1 MAKQAEEG
9 ETESLLSV
17 TDKDDNK
24 SGLRKARTKEEEHQV
39 ILEAMQK
46 RFVCPNFA
54 VPAPRAVS
62 SITLMDNGF
71 DQRGQ
76 GKKVAA
82 GHMKMLP
89 VESANEVDQLIA
101 RLDDAFQTHK
111 PPFDT
116 WDNLLDKFS
125 DIQRKQ
131 LVLNYA
137 NLELAWTKNSG
148 GRDGESG
155 VTFRQHLTT
164 FQEMLDDLSKD
175 ILVLQAI
182 NHLDSSDTLPRRRGS
197 SDQPDLEA
205 LHAKLFQSVGSSASK
220 EPSSSFYLSTD
231 ANSSDMETVGKLRF
245 PSSAESLTGPSN
257 GATDNANRSSRIVPT
272 APMMVTP
279 SQPGTKISASEPPS
293 YPPPPLTKVPADA
306 KFPA

>member
-24 SGLRKARTKEEEHQV
+24 SGVRKAQTKEEEHQV

-62 SITLMDNGF
+62 SATHMDNGF

-137 NLELAWTKNSG
+137 NLELAWTKNSA
-148 GRDGESG
+148 GRDGDSG

-164 FQEMLDDLSKD
+164 FQEMVGGNNVVSVTLYLPCEIQGGRSTAFASRLAYCVLH
-175 ILVLQAI
+175 ILFVRF
-182 NHLDSSDTLPRRRGS
+182 SWMTYP
-197 SDQPDLEA
+197 
-205 LHAKLFQSVGSSASK
+205 KT
-220 EPSSSFYLSTD
+220 SSSSKPST
-231 ANSSDMETVGKLRF
+231 
-245 PSSAESLTGPSN
+245 
-257 GATDNANRSSRIVPT
+257 I
-272 APMMVTP
+272 
-279 SQPGTKISASEPPS
+279 
-293 YPPPPLTKVPADA
+293 
-306 KFPA
+306 